1 MDLTVVTKLNPGTKE
16 QETEERVQ
24 RHLSKKLEKL
34 EARMGKPVAAR
45 IALEELTVGWD
56 VTITVSGTTPE
67 LIGKAHEDGL
77 LKALDA
83 AVDKLT
89 RQFENEAEKRTG
101 RERQRRSSGTIKASP
116 R

>member
-1 MDLTVVTKLNPGTKE
+1 
-16 QETEERVQ
+16 
-24 RHLSKKLEKL
+24 
-34 EARMGKPVAAR
+34 MGKPVAAR